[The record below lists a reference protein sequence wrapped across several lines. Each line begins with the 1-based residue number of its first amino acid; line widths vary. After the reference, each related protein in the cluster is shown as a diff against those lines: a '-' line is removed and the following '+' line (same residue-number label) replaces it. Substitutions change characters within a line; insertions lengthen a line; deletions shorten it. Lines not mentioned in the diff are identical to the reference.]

1 MGMGTRRK
9 DQPVIIRQNG
19 ESRVR
24 QNLENTQNWGRWSQD
39 LEKLV
44 DWLLDN
50 ESFSDAEA
58 LRRLTSMIRQAPH
71 PDMVEGVERLDQTV
85 IEHLLAAGA
94 ADTLA
99 LRLISPDSG
108 FFISRGAAG
117 EYLVSVVLAD
127 RGGETTAAGSTLPR
141 AMVCALAMSLSQ
153 PAQPAISPML
163 TQPATGA
170 TLH

>member
-1 MGMGTRRK
+1 M
-9 DQPVIIRQNG
+9 
-19 ESRVR
+19 R

-58 LRRLTSMIRQAPH
+58 LRRLTSMIRHAPH